1 MHECILYRRLD
12 SGEFGSKSTHNVSA
26 LVGDTSRQIKRIA
39 LYEAIFFLTI
49 IGMGL
54 GEMVPLANV
63 IRGKASAMEKVGTV
77 YRFT

>member
-1 MHECILYRRLD
+1 MKQ
-12 SGEFGSKSTHNVSA
+12 F
-26 LVGDTSRQIKRIA
+26 
-39 LYEAIFFLTI
+39 FFLTI

-63 IRGKASAMEKVGTV
+63 IRGKASLMEKVGTV

>member
-1 MHECILYRRLD
+1 M
-12 SGEFGSKSTHNVSA
+12 K
-26 LVGDTSRQIKRIA
+26 Q
-39 LYEAIFFLTI
+39 FFFFKYHRNK
-49 IGMGL
+49 GL